1 MSEQAD
7 QKVRGMLSKRR
18 LPLAAAVAAAAA
30 VSMVAASS
38 SHADETPLSTAG
50 TAGAEQA
57 GGAEVPGTGE
67 ELIATLT
74 ALLPQEL
81 EITDSSGSGLDESP
95 DSSAWLVAE
104 DGSGGT
110 TFDLSVHRWATE
122 DWHDIAGCQ
131 GFGEVEE
138 GFTCEETVLPDG
150 SILSYVTWEF
160 VEEGDA
166 EEGFEPYHDKSW
178 EVWLEGPGGEGLDEP
193 GGRTVLL
200 SENKD
205 LTDVADPDAHTPLL
219 SQEQL
224 TDVVLSPVWQQVLDA
239 ADEQY
244 GPPEDWEGGPPSEI
258 PAAELRSV
266 FRSLAPEGLEI
277 TDGSDDELGSASLTV
292 DDGEGPALVEI
303 TAFDAGFDES
313 FGEIAEGSLA
323 GEELHAVLPVDEF
336 DGAIG
341 HEVIIDEVIDEEW
354 AADEALDEPRCE
366 DSVLDDGTELSVCDW
381 PASAEDS
388 TAISWAVIT
397 YPNGASI
404 DITAY
409 NTADWDSEPTRGDAV
424 LSADELA
431 EIVVADEWRA
441 FFS

>member
-1 MSEQAD
+1 MSERTD
-7 QKVRGMLSKRR
+7 RKVRGALSKRR

-38 SHADETPLSTAG
+38 SHAEETPLSA
-50 TAGAEQA
+50 AEAAAAEAAASEA

-67 ELIATLT
+67 ELVAALT
-74 ALLPQEL
+74 ELLPQEL
-81 EITDSSGSGLDESP
+81 EITDSFGSGLDEGP
-95 DSSAWLVAE
+95 DSNAWLSVE
-104 DGSGGT
+104 DGSGGST
-110 TFDLSVHRWATE
+110 LDLSVYRWSSA
-122 DWHDIAGCQ
+122 DWHEIAGCQ
-131 GFGEVEE
+131 GFGEVDE
-138 GFTCEETVLPDG
+138 GFTCEDTVLPDG

-160 VEEGDA
+160 ADDGASEEGA
-166 EEGFEPYHDKSW
+166 EPYHDKSW

-200 SENKD
+200 TESKD
-205 LTDVADPDAHTPLL
+205 LSGVADPDAHVPLL
-219 SQEQL
+219 SQQQL
-224 TDVVLSPVWQQVLDA
+224 TDVVLAPVWQQILEA

-244 GPPEDWEGGPPSEI
+244 GPPEDWEGGAPSDI
-258 PAAELRSV
+258 PAAELRSI

-277 TDGSDDELGSASLTV
+277 TDGSDEEPGIATLTV

-303 TAFDAGFDES
+303 TAFDAGYGEDFGGAEEETVAIDEPS
-313 FGEIAEGSLA
+313 AVPPLDEWAI
-323 GEELHAVLPVDEF
+323 EEPVDEP
-336 DGAIG
+336 
-341 HEVIIDEVIDEEW
+341 V
-354 AADEALDEPRCE
+354 DEPRCE

-381 PASAEDS
+381 PAGAEDP

-397 YPNGASI
+397 YPSGASI

-409 NTADWDSEPTRGDAV
+409 NTADWDADPTRGDAV

-441 FFS
+441 LFG